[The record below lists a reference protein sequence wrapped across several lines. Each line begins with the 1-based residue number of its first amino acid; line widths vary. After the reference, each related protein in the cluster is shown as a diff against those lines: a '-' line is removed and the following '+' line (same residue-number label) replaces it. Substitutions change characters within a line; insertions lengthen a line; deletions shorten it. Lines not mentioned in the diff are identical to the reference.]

1 MNENEVK
8 EEVFETV
15 EMIPEETGNGI
26 LGKVIVGAVL
36 AAAAGVGAWVYKKR
50 KDKKQEEI
58 HEDDF
63 EDDIL
68 DEETDDTS
76 DVEVRR

>member
-1 MNENEVK
+1 MEEIKDGIV
-8 EEVFETV
+8 EEVCVVDQIESN
-15 EMIPEETGNGI
+15 GKGI

-58 HEDDF
+58 NEDDF